1 MIAGIECELF
11 IATLAGAEA
20 ISHCLGVTHASIV
33 QALRVEPRTSGLSPM
48 PYVVFDAEYGLAP
61 SVAATGLALAAATLG
76 DKVLWILRSVGS
88 KK

>member
-33 QALRVEPRTSGLSPM
+33 QAVHTFLLNVPPQLKVYGAVELRRSPSAH
-48 PYVVFDAEYGLAP
+48 DAFGTCLPAC
-61 SVAATGLALAAATLG
+61 ALTR
-76 DKVLWILRSVGS
+76 DCQ
-88 KK
+88 